1 MRIESKFEYFQ
12 KQVVDLYL
20 VLKVLK
26 KYYRIVKVWEYLKL
40 EYFWPAEINTLRKVA
55 CPIAVGD

>member
-26 KYYRIVKVWEYLKL
+26 KYYRIVKVREYLQL
-40 EYFWPAEINTLRKVA
+40 EYF
-55 CPIAVGD
+55 